1 MKTLISPHTPS
12 WVKRFL
18 YGITIFCSL
27 ICFGGGLIVGL
38 IATLVFNAIPFFAL
52 MYYQKRDLYG
62 WRKSTLKDPFFQ
74 NGSFNVVSNGE
85 KSFIAVSSFK
95 VTIVNINTII
105 VINRK
110 TFSLLEIYKNYPKIE
125 KQTTINGYNL
135 YNIDI
140 PTAEISE
147 VNQINQGEAGWPFA
161 IGKNMNYGIRI
172 KAKDGTIYDVD
183 TQFPKEICAEINK
196 SLSK

>member
-27 ICFGGGLIVGL
+27 FSFFGGLIFGI
-38 IATLVFNAIPFFAL
+38 IATLVLNAIPFFAF
-52 MYYQKRDLYG
+52 MYFQKRDLYG

-74 NGSFNVVSNGE
+74 NGGYNLVSNGE
-85 KSFIAVSSFK
+85 KSFIAVSSSK
-95 VTIVNINTII
+95 ITIVNINTII

-135 YNIDI
+135 YYIDI
-140 PTAEISE
+140 PITDISE
-147 VNQINQGEAGWPFA
+147 VIQINQGEAGWQY

-183 TQFPKEICAEINK
+183 TTFPKEICAEINK
-196 SLSK
+196 SNKHI

>member
-62 WRKSTLKDPFFQ
+62 WRKSTLKDP
-74 NGSFNVVSNGE
+74 
-85 KSFIAVSSFK
+85 
-95 VTIVNINTII
+95 
-105 VINRK
+105 
-110 TFSLLEIYKNYPKIE
+110 
-125 KQTTINGYNL
+125 
-135 YNIDI
+135 D
-140 PTAEISE
+140 
-147 VNQINQGEAGWPFA
+147 
-161 IGKNMNYGIRI
+161 
-172 KAKDGTIYDVD
+172 DGVASIM
-183 TQFPKEICAEINK
+183 KEP
-196 SLSK
+196 